1 MVSEAH
7 SLPLPAFP
15 QLSHSGAMRTHLALE
30 LRNTL
35 DNYLRPQFVEVD
47 ELFEHD
53 SVSQEGTAAVLDLCE
68 QTADK
73 LQLLLASCVAEDY
86 LDSAAD
92 AKEAAAAASA
102 EQAGVKAAEAAEAA
116 AAALPAE
123 DAACD
128 GDQPFSPSSA
138 ASTAAKA
145 AADAAAGGA
154 DGEAGMQ
161 LVVAGPATSVLA
173 SEPASPRQLQA
184 AAALLPVEAEQ
195 LGKELSELHRSW
207 VDLMKVL
214 LRLPLQAM
222 DDGPRIK
229 PIRDAGINT
238 LARCPRFLATFQK
251 VSRTAVMSYVAGAR
265 REQSMLGWFTIRT

>member
-1 MVSEAH
+1 
-7 SLPLPAFP
+7 
-15 QLSHSGAMRTHLALE
+15 MRTHLALQ

-92 AKEAAAAASA
+92 AQEAAATASV
-102 EQAGVKAAEAAEAA
+102 EQAGAKAAQAA
-116 AAALPAE
+116 AAALSAE
-123 DAACD
+123 DAAVD
-128 GDQPFSPSSA
+128 SDQPFSPSSA
-138 ASTAAKA
+138 ASTASKTAPKAA
-145 AADAAAGGA
+145 AADAAVGGA
-154 DGEAGMQ
+154 GGEAGMQ
-161 LVVAGPATSVLA
+161 LVAAGPAASVLA
-173 SEPASPRQLQA
+173 SEPSSPRQLQA
-184 AAALLPVEAEQ
+184 AVALLPVEAEQ
-195 LGKELSELHRSW
+195 LSKELSELHRSW

-214 LRLPLQAM
+214 LRLPLQGM

-251 VSRTAVMSYVAGAR
+251 VRRAPAVGPAPSAAGGACSAACR
-265 REQSMLGWFTIRT
+265 SMWREPSVMGWSTGST